1 MKMQLMALACAALLA
16 GCGKDDNGTLRMVT
30 EPTFP
35 PYEFLRGQEVVG
47 IDVELCRA
55 IAAKLGRKLEVVS
68 LDFDAVI
75 PSLVSGGPFQI
86 VPALTITEDRK
97 KNVDFSVPYERAGLV
112 IVFLKKSP
120 IETAEACKGK
130 RIGVQGG
137 TTYDEYV
144 VNDLKQE
151 PERYRSTPEAV
162 LALKAGRCDAVICD
176 HIIGE
181 NCVVGES
188 DLAISDYITCEDFA
202 IAIRKG
208 QPEFLAAINETI
220 AELKANGTLKKWT
233 ADFTAEA
240 ERMKEK

>member
-1 MKMQLMALACAALLA
+1 MALACAALLA
-16 GCGKDDNGTLRMVT
+16 GCGNDDNGTLRMVT

-55 IAAKLGRKLEVVS
+55 IAAKLGRRLEVVS

-86 VPALTITEDRK
+86 VPALTITEDRR
-97 KNVDFSVPYERAGLV
+97 KNVDFSVPYEKAGLV
-112 IVFLKKSP
+112 IVYLKKSP
-120 IETAEACKGK
+120 VE
-130 RIGVQGG
+130 
-137 TTYDEYV
+137 
-144 VNDLKQE
+144 
-151 PERYRSTPEAV
+151 TPEAV

-181 NCVVGES
+181 NCIMGES

-220 AELKANGTLKKWT
+220 AELKANGTLRKWT

>member
-1 MKMQLMALACAALLA
+1 MALACAALLT
-16 GCGKDDNGTLRMVT
+16 GCGKDGGTLRMVT

-35 PYEFLRGQEVVG
+35 PYEFLRGREVVG
-47 IDVELCRA
+47 VDVELCRA
-55 IAAKLGRKLEVVS
+55 IAAKIGRRLEVES

-86 VPALTITEDRK
+86 VPALTINEDRRK
-97 KNVDFSVPYERAGLV
+97 SVDFSEPYVKAGLV
-112 IVFLKKSP
+112 IISAKGGPVM
-120 IETAEACKGK
+120 TAEACKGK

-137 TTYDEYV
+137 TTYDDYV
-144 VNDLKQE
+144 VQELKQE
-151 PERYRSTPEAV
+151 PERFRSTPEAV
-162 LALKAGRCDAVICD
+162 AALKVGRCDAVICD
-176 HIIGE
+176 HVIGK

-188 DLAISDYITCEDFA
+188 GLAVSDYITSEEFA

-220 AELKANGTLKKWT
+220 AELKANGTLEKWV

-240 ERMKEK
+240 DRMKEK